1 MTDTTQTTS
10 NATTAPTDPAM
21 RYGELACSSDREWA
35 SLHANQP
42 GIWRIR
48 PRVGAEGVPRQ
59 IRHPDDG
66 IMRVVLVAVLGPT
79 MRIRRF
85 FATETEA
92 RMVARHADLLPE
104 DER

>member
-1 MTDTTQTTS
+1 MTDTTTTDL
-10 NATTAPTDPAM
+10 ATRD
-21 RYGELACSSDREWA
+21 GELACSSDREWA

-66 IMRVVLVAVLGPT
+66 MMRVVLVAVLGPT
-79 MRIRRF
+79 MRTRRF
-85 FATETEA
+85 FATEAEA
-92 RMVARHADLLPE
+92 RMVACHAELLPE